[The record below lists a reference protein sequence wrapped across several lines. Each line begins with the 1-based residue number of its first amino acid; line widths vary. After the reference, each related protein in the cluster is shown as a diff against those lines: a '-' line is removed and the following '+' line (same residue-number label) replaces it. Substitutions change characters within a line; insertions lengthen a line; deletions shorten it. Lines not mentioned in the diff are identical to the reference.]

1 MMNDTDINVFDDTGY
16 GTDQSDSG
24 TDTDIPPV
32 EDLSDTGDSSA
43 SAPADSASDLPADET
58 DSPEN
63 MENGSET
70 ASADS
75 DMDSDTEGDL
85 TRETAVDGETV
96 ADGEPTEEDGT
107 GEGESSGFNE
117 ELVQH
122 IDDTLT
128 EHSSAFDS
136 YVESTVSGNGININL
151 DDYTTELL
159 ETSVQ
164 NQGEILEK
172 MDYLGGLLLI
182 IFLVL
187 VVDYI
192 YRQTKRIIKNFMKG
206 DDSNE

>member
-1 MMNDTDINVFDDTGY
+1 MMNDTDINVFDDSGN
-16 GTDQSDSG
+16 GTDQSATGTVTDSS
-24 TDTDIPPV
+24 PA
-32 EDLSDTGDSSA
+32 EDLSDTGDSFA

-58 DSPEN
+58 DIPEDL
-63 MENGSET
+63 ENGSEA
-70 ASADS
+70 ASSDS

-85 TRETAVDGETV
+85 TGETT

-107 GEGESSGFNE
+107 GDGESSGFNE

-151 DDYTTELL
+151 DDYSTELL
-159 ETSVQ
+159 ESSVQ

-187 VVDYI
+187 VVDYL
-192 YRQTKRIIKNFMKG
+192 YRQAKRIIKNFMKG
-206 DDSNE
+206 DDTNE

>member
-1 MMNDTDINVFDDTGY
+1 MMNDTDINVFDDIGN
-16 GTDQSDSG
+16 GADQSATG
-24 TDTDIPPV
+24 TDTDTSPV
-32 EDLSDTGDSSA
+32 EDLSDTGDSFA

-58 DSPEN
+58 DIPEDL
-63 MENGSET
+63 ENGSEA
-70 ASADS
+70 ASSDS

-85 TRETAVDGETV
+85 TGEITV
-96 ADGEPTEEDGT
+96 DGEPTEEDGT

-136 YVESTVSGNGININL
+136 YVKSTVSGNGININL
-151 DDYTTELL
+151 DDYSTELL
-159 ETSVQ
+159 ESSVQ

-187 VVDYI
+187 VVDYL
-192 YRQTKRIIKNFMKG
+192 YRQAKRIIKNFMKG
-206 DDSNE
+206 DDTNE

>member
-1 MMNDTDINVFDDTGY
+1 MNDTDINVFDDAGN
-16 GTDQSDSG
+16 GTDQSATG
-24 TDTDIPPV
+24 TDTDTSPV

-58 DSPEN
+58 DISEDT
-63 MENGSET
+63 ENGSKT
-70 ASADS
+70 ASSDS

-85 TRETAVDGETV
+85 TGETT
-96 ADGEPTEEDGT
+96 ADGEPTEGDGT

-117 ELVQH
+117 EMVQH

-136 YVESTVSGNGININL
+136 YMESTVSGNGININL
-151 DDYTTELL
+151 DDYSTELL

>member
-1 MMNDTDINVFDDTGY
+1 MNDTDINVFDDTGN
-16 GTDQSDSG
+16 GTDQSATG
-24 TDTDIPPV
+24 TDTDTSPV
-32 EDLSDTGDSSA
+32 EDFSDTGDGSA
-43 SAPADSASDLPADET
+43 STPSDSASDLPADET
-58 DSPEN
+58 GMPEDTA
-63 MENGSET
+63 NGSET
-70 ASADS
+70 ASLDS

-85 TRETAVDGETV
+85 TGETAVDGETA
-96 ADGEPTEEDGT
+96 ADGEPTEEDET
-107 GEGESSGFNE
+107 GEGENSGFNE

-136 YVESTVSGNGININL
+136 YVECTVSGNGININL

>member
-1 MMNDTDINVFDDTGY
+1 MMNDTDINVFDDTGN
-16 GTDQSDSG
+16 GTDQSATG
-24 TDTDIPPV
+24 TDTDSSPV
-32 EDLSDTGDSSA
+32 EDLPDTGDGSA

-58 DSPEN
+58 DIPEDT
-63 MENGSET
+63 ENGSET
-70 ASADS
+70 VSVDS

-85 TRETAVDGETV
+85 TGETT
-96 ADGEPTEEDGT
+96 ADGEPVP
-107 GEGESSGFNE
+107 EGETSGVSE

-164 NQGEILEK
+164 NQGKILEK

-187 VVDYI
+187 VVDYL
-192 YRQTKRIIKNFMKG
+192 YRQAKRIIKNFMKG
-206 DDSNE
+206 DDTNE

>member
-1 MMNDTDINVFDDTGY
+1 MMNDTDIYVFDDTGN
-16 GTDQSDSG
+16 GTDQSSTG
-24 TDTDIPPV
+24 TDTDSSPV
-32 EDLSDTGDSSA
+32 EDLPDTGDGSA

-58 DSPEN
+58 DIPEDT
-63 MENGSET
+63 ENGSET
-70 ASADS
+70 VSVDS
-75 DMDSDTEGDL
+75 DMDSDAEGDL
-85 TRETAVDGETV
+85 TGETT
-96 ADGEPTEEDGT
+96 ADGEPIEEDGT
-107 GEGESSGFNE
+107 GDGESSGFNE

-151 DDYTTELL
+151 DDYSTELL

-164 NQGEILEK
+164 NQGKILEK

-187 VVDYI
+187 VVDYL
-192 YRQTKRIIKNFMKG
+192 YRQAKRIIKNFMKG
-206 DDSNE
+206 DDTNE

>member
-1 MMNDTDINVFDDTGY
+1 MNDTDINVFDDTGN
-16 GTDQSDSG
+16 GADQSATG
-24 TDTDIPPV
+24 TDTDSSPV
-32 EDLSDTGDSSA
+32 EDLSDSGDSSA
-43 SAPADSASDLPADET
+43 SAPADSASDLPSDET
-58 DSPEN
+58 DSPEDT
-63 MENGSET
+63 ENGSET
-70 ASADS
+70 TSSGS
-75 DMDSDTEGDL
+75 DMATDTERDL
-85 TRETAVDGETV
+85 AGETV
-96 ADGEPTEEDGT
+96 AGGELSEGGGT
-107 GEGESSGFNE
+107 GEGENSGFNE
-117 ELVQH
+117 EMVQH

-136 YVESTVSGNGININL
+136 YVKSTVSGNGININL

-159 ETSVQ
+159 ETSVR

>member
-1 MMNDTDINVFDDTGY
+1 MMNDTDINVFDDTGN
-16 GTDQSDSG
+16 GTDQSSNG
-24 TDTDIPPV
+24 TDTDSSSV
-32 EDLSDTGDSSA
+32 EDFSDTGDSSA
-43 SAPADSASDLPADET
+43 SSPADSASDLPADET
-58 DSPEN
+58 DIPEDT
-63 MENGSET
+63 ENSSEA

-75 DMDSDTEGDL
+75 GMNTDTEGDL
-85 TRETAVDGETV
+85 TGETT

-107 GEGESSGFNE
+107 GDGESSGFNE

-136 YVESTVSGNGININL
+136 YVKSTVSGNGININL
-151 DDYTTELL
+151 NDYTTELL
-159 ETSVQ
+159 ESSVQ

-187 VVDYI
+187 VVDYL
-192 YRQTKRIIKNFMKG
+192 YHKAKRIIKNFMKG
-206 DDSNE
+206 DDTNE

>member
-1 MMNDTDINVFDDTGY
+1 MNDTDINVFDDTGD
-16 GTDQSDSG
+16 GTDQSATG
-24 TDTDIPPV
+24 TDTDTSPV

-43 SAPADSASDLPADET
+43 SVPADSASDLPADET
-58 DSPEN
+58 DIPEDA
-63 MENGSET
+63 ENGSET
-70 ASADS
+70 ASSDS

-85 TRETAVDGETV
+85 TGEAS

-107 GEGESSGFNE
+107 GDGESSGFNE

>member
-1 MMNDTDINVFDDTGY
+1 MNDTDINVFYDTGN
-16 GTDQSDSG
+16 GTDQPVTG
-24 TDTDIPPV
+24 TDTDTSPV
-32 EDLSDTGDSSA
+32 EDLPDTGSSSA

-58 DSPEN
+58 DIPEDAE
-63 MENGSET
+63 MVPET
-70 ASADS
+70 ASSDS
-75 DMDSDTEGDL
+75 DMDTDTEGDL
-85 TRETAVDGETV
+85 TGETT

-151 DDYTTELL
+151 DDYSTELL

>member
-1 MMNDTDINVFDDTGY
+1 MNDTDINVFDDTGN
-16 GTDQSDSG
+16 GTDQSATG
-24 TDTDIPPV
+24 TDTGSSPV
-32 EDLSDTGDSSA
+32 EDLSDTGDSFA

-58 DSPEN
+58 DLPEDA
-63 MENGSET
+63 ENGSEA
-70 ASADS
+70 ASSDS
-75 DMDSDTEGDL
+75 DMDTDTESDL
-85 TRETAVDGETV
+85 TGEAT

-107 GEGESSGFNE
+107 GDGESSGFNE

-151 DDYTTELL
+151 DDYSTELL

-187 VVDYI
+187 VVDYL
-192 YRQTKRIIKNFMKG
+192 YRQAKRIIKNFMKG
-206 DDSNE
+206 DDTNE

>member
-1 MMNDTDINVFDDTGY
+1 MNDTDINVFDDTGN
-16 GTDQSDSG
+16 GTDQSATG
-24 TDTDIPPV
+24 TDTDTSPV
-32 EDLSDTGDSSA
+32 EDLSDTGNSSV
-43 SAPADSASDLPADET
+43 SAPADSVSDLPADET
-58 DSPEN
+58 DIPEDVQ
-63 MENGSET
+63 NGSET

-75 DMDSDTEGDL
+75 DMDSDTERDL
-85 TRETAVDGETV
+85 TGETT

>member
-1 MMNDTDINVFDDTGY
+1 MNDTDINVFDDTGN
-16 GTDQSDSG
+16 GTDQSASG
-24 TDTDIPPV
+24 TDTDISPV

-58 DSPEN
+58 DSSEDA
-63 MENGSET
+63 ENGSET
-70 ASADS
+70 ASSDS
-75 DMDSDTEGDL
+75 DMDTDTEGDL
-85 TRETAVDGETV
+85 TGETT
-96 ADGEPTEEDGT
+96 ADGELSEGDET

-151 DDYTTELL
+151 DDYSTELL

>member
-1 MMNDTDINVFDDTGY
+1 MNDTDINVFDDTGN
-16 GTDQSDSG
+16 GADQSATGTESDSS
-24 TDTDIPPV
+24 PV
-32 EDLSDTGDSSA
+32 EDFSNTGDSSA
-43 SAPADSASDLPADET
+43 SAPADTASDLPADET
-58 DSPEN
+58 GTSEG
-63 MENGSET
+63 MENSSKT
-70 ASADS
+70 VSIDS
-75 DMDSDTEGDL
+75 DMVTDTEGNL
-85 TRETAVDGETV
+85 TREST
-96 ADGEPTEEDGT
+96 ADGELTEEDGT
-107 GEGESSGFNE
+107 GQGESSGFNE

-151 DDYTTELL
+151 DDYSTELL

-164 NQGEILEK
+164 NQGKILEK

>member
-1 MMNDTDINVFDDTGY
+1 MMNDTDINVFDDTGN
-16 GTDQSDSG
+16 GTDQSATGTVTDSS
-24 TDTDIPPV
+24 PV

-58 DSPEN
+58 DIPEDT
-63 MENGSET
+63 ENGTET
-70 ASADS
+70 ASSDS
-75 DMDSDTEGDL
+75 DMDSDAEGDL
-85 TRETAVDGETV
+85 TGETT
-96 ADGEPTEEDGT
+96 ADGEPIEEDGT
-107 GEGESSGFNE
+107 GDGESSGFNE

-136 YVESTVSGNGININL
+136 YVKSTVSGNGININL
-151 DDYTTELL
+151 DDYSTELL

-164 NQGEILEK
+164 NQGKIIEK

-187 VVDYI
+187 VVDYL
-192 YRQTKRIIKNFMKG
+192 YRQAKRIIKNFMKG
-206 DDSNE
+206 DDTNE

>member
-1 MMNDTDINVFDDTGY
+1 MMNDTDINVFDDTGD
-16 GTDQSDSG
+16 GTDQSVSG
-24 TDTDIPPV
+24 TDTGSSPV
-32 EDLSDTGDSSA
+32 EDLPDTGDSSA
-43 SAPADSASDLPADET
+43 SAPADSVPDLPVDET
-58 DSPEN
+58 DSPEDT
-63 MENGSET
+63 ENGSET
-70 ASADS
+70 ASADT
-75 DMDSDTEGDL
+75 DMVTDAEGNL
-85 TRETAVDGETV
+85 IGETT
-96 ADGEPTEEDGT
+96 ADGELSEEDGT

-128 EHSSAFDS
+128 QHSSAFDS

-159 ETSVQ
+159 ESSVQ

-187 VVDYI
+187 VVDYL
-192 YRQTKRIIKNFMKG
+192 YRQAKRIIKNFMKG
-206 DDSNE
+206 DDTNE